1 MNNNSVPSL
10 FSKLPARPAQIN
22 DMVSKKKQI
31 FARNLKKLE
40 EKDRLKSY
48 HGTRNNTSMHYRN
61 VNFFL
66 KSTL

>member
-22 DMVSKKKQI
+22 DMVSKKKKQI

-40 EKDRLKSY
+40 EKDRLENLTTELEII
-48 HGTRNNTSMHYRN
+48 HQCTTGT
-61 VNFFL
+61 
-66 KSTL
+66 